1 MRAPNYIL
9 EEDLALVTA
18 YIDFGGDGAVGVQQ
32 RKGKLWGKII
42 PYFNEKMKNPY
53 KRNQH
58 SLENRLLSI
67 KKETR
72 NFVSLIGKVF
82 RKKGSG
88 WSPEDLTHQAR
99 IEYIKIYRKPFPHE
113 EAYKLFKY
121 VKGYDY
127 TKYTDEDEEE
137 VPNAT
142 IPTVEL
148 DRENEER
155 EEEEEQEL
163 DEEDEVEV
171 DDGVRV
177 SIHPP
182 YKPTPNVEIEKDDPK
197 KRPRGIK
204 HNKALKK
211 AKYTG
216 ENSLSSTKS
225 IFSQSS
231 DKLISYL
238 KEKDATKSISTLEE
252 NAMLDRRLKSEEAR
266 REQELMTMDMSKLSS
281 IQKAWVEKQQKEI
294 LKKN

>member
-18 YIDFGGDGAVGVQQ
+18 YIDFVGDGAVGVQQ

-42 PYFNEKMKNPY
+42 PYFNEKTKNTY
-53 KRNQH
+53 K
-58 SLENRLLSI
+58 
-67 KKETR
+67 
-72 NFVSLIGKVF
+72 
-82 RKKGSG
+82 
-88 WSPEDLTHQAR
+88 PR
-99 IEYIKIYRKPFPHE
+99 IEYIKIFRKPFPHE

-142 IPTVEL
+142 ITTVEL

-155 EEEEEQEL
+155 EEEEEEQEL

-216 ENSLSSTKS
+216 ENSLSSTES

-238 KEKDATKSISTLEE
+238 KEKDATKSISTLE
-252 NAMLDRRLKSEEAR
+252 
-266 REQELMTMDMSKLSS
+266 
-281 IQKAWVEKQQKEI
+281 
-294 LKKN
+294 